1 MTYATWNADA
11 DVWDFGDDM
20 QSPALKYAGDTCA
33 DPETTPVK
41 SDTGPPICGTA
52 LPNQE
57 VDLTLLP
64 PCTMDIP
71 DTDNDSVEQAMDVD
85 KDNNGL
91 IEICDLDGLNEMRY
105 QLDGSRYRAAAGAD
119 PIFTG
124 CPSTGCNG
132 YELTRDLDFNDPNS
146 YRRGSTNQTA
156 WTSNEGWMPMGR
168 SREASL
174 IFNANGY
181 TISNLLVNRI
191 PSGNAGVG
199 FFQDFA
205 GRIENMRLENVN
217 VTGGD
222 NTGGLAGWNLGTINN
237 AYVSGRVTGMRNRVG
252 GLVGHNLSGINRS
265 SVRVRVSG
273 STNPN
278 HQSAGGLVGFNHS
291 NAIIRN
297 SFAIAEVSGRQQ
309 VGGLVGFLQTGE
321 IYDSY
326 ARGSVTA
333 TTTEDIGGLVG
344 LINNAGQQRVN
355 NSYAI
360 VEVAGNGT
368 DVGGLVGERTAADT
382 VVNDSYWDIQTSGQD
397 TSDGGTS
404 KTTMELQEPTTNEGI
419 YASWSPDNW
428 DFGTSL
434 QLPILKAAGDGDT
447 LLPGQGLGLRSL
459 QTSTTAAELTPTFGA
474 TTRHTI
480 TIVPSMSSTELTLA
494 AFGVA
499 TTRHTIIVPP
509 GTSSIDLTL
518 TAYSSTATIELFK
531 EGGDID
537 YFAGKGSRGS
547 VSVPIATSPVLV
559 ITVKEP
565 DVEPIVYRVVVSAE
579 LPPCTLDILGND
591 DDNVDQIIDIDKDGD
606 GLIEICDLEGLD
618 EMRHQLDGV
627 GYKTTAGAIVI
638 TTGCPSAGCTGYE
651 LTKNLDFMADDSY
664 RTTANKVT
672 WTLLITEIDT
682 GWQSIGGPLIGDNPP
697 FGTTF
702 EGNGHTISN
711 LMINRSGTDF
721 IGLFGGIRASAT
733 IANLGLLDVNIM
745 GRGVIGSL
753 VGQNYA
759 GTVINSYATGSVS
772 GDDNTIGGLV
782 GFNWGDSTI
791 RNSYAVVSVV
801 GPGNDNDNDIIGGLV
816 GNNDG
821 AIINSY
827 ATGSVSGGGRKGGL
841 VGQSN
846 GMIANSYAT
855 GEVTGSGD
863 NVGGLVGRNTGGTIT
878 GSYWQ
883 SRTGLSR
890 GTDDTTSTPTTV
902 MELTSPTT
910 PTTMIYTGWSTS
922 DWDFGSSSQYPALR
936 YAKGTDPDTDYQA
949 CSDTPPQTSS
959 DQPQC
964 ETLLSDDQPVE
975 RKHPSPHQ
983 SIPRRP
989 PPIAHSPKS

>member
-1 MTYATWNADA
+1 
-11 DVWDFGDDM
+11 
-20 QSPALKYAGDTCA
+20 
-33 DPETTPVK
+33 
-41 SDTGPPICGTA
+41 
-52 LPNQE
+52 
-57 VDLTLLP
+57 
-64 PCTMDIP
+64 
-71 DTDNDSVEQAMDVD
+71 MDVD
-85 KDNNGL
+85 KDDDGL

-146 YRRGSTNQTA
+146 YRSGSTNPE
-156 WTSNEGWMPMGR
+156 WTSNEGWMPMGSGR
-168 SREASL
+168 QASL
-174 IFNANGY
+174 TFNANGY

-191 PSGNAGVG
+191 PDGNAGVG

-252 GLVGHNLSGINRS
+252 GLVGHNLSGINHS

-344 LINNAGQQRVN
+344 LINNAGQRRVN

-360 VEVAGNGT
+360 VEVAGNGAE
-368 DVGGLVGERTAADT
+368 VGGLVGERDKADT
-382 VVNDSYWDIQTSGQD
+382 LVNDSYWDIQTSGQD

-404 KTTMELQEPTTNEGI
+404 KTTIELQEPTTNEGI
-419 YASWSPDNW
+419 YASWSPANPANW

-434 QLPILKAAGDGDT
+434 QLPILKAADGDT

-459 QTSTTAAELTPTFGA
+459 QTSTTGAELTPTFGA

-480 TIVPSMSSTELTLA
+480 TIVPGMSSTELTLA

-547 VSVPIATSPVLV
+547 VSVPIATNPVLI
-559 ITVKEP
+559 ITVTEP
-565 DVEPIVYRVVVSAE
+565 DVEPIVYQVVVSAE

-618 EMRHQLDGV
+618 EMRHQLDGM

-672 WTLLITEIDT
+672 WTVADYEDPSDT
-682 GWQSIGGPLIGDNPP
+682 GWQSIGGSIFDATDALGA
-697 FGTTF
+697 TL
-702 EGNGHTISN
+702 EGNGYTISN
-711 LMINRSGTDF
+711 LMINRRTDF

-772 GDDNTIGGLV
+772 GSDNTVGGLV
-782 GFNWGDSTI
+782 GWNWGDSTI
-791 RNSYAVVSVV
+791 RNSYAAVSVV
-801 GPGNDNDNDIIGGLV
+801 GPGNDNDIIGGLV

-821 AIINSY
+821 TIINSY
-827 ATGSVSGGGRKGGL
+827 ATGTVRGGGRKGGL

-846 GMIANSYAT
+846 GMITNSYAT
-855 GEVTGSGD
+855 GEVTGSG
-863 NVGGLVGRNTGGTIT
+863 
-878 GSYWQ
+878 
-883 SRTGLSR
+883 
-890 GTDDTTSTPTTV
+890 
-902 MELTSPTT
+902 E
-910 PTTMIYTGWSTS
+910 
-922 DWDFGSSSQYPALR
+922 
-936 YAKGTDPDTDYQA
+936 
-949 CSDTPPQTSS
+949 
-959 DQPQC
+959 
-964 ETLLSDDQPVE
+964 
-975 RKHPSPHQ
+975 
-983 SIPRRP
+983 
-989 PPIAHSPKS
+989 